1 MQKGTWYW
9 LAGGAALI
17 IVLGFVKWELARNRR
32 LLTQEVERVVVEA
45 PRTLAKEASRALDQ
59 VLSTNS
65 TILAS
70 GIQTNTDQTQGV
82 VGVFLDLAAQA
93 SRRAGEILTSNY
105 TPTAAGS
112 GHGSTQDTVGAL
124 LDLAAK
130 TGQQVDRA
138 VLSRTELSDKE
149 ETEIGSQLD
158 RDILRQMPD
167 AGDAAVLAHL
177 QALGKPLFERRQ
189 RTQIE
194 YRIRV
199 VKSTH
204 VNAFSGAGGYIYFTT
219 AFLRR
224 FTSEGE
230 WVMALGH
237 EMAHIELKH
246 AVHKV
251 QYEYQGQRMI
261 GEVARVG
268 QVAYAIL
275 SAPYSKEQEF
285 EADAAGYDM
294 CRKVGWSSD
303 KLLLLLQNLIVLE
316 REQLTHSTASPEPAS
331 GFERRL
337 GDYFSSHPHTEDR
350 LERLRARASK

>member
-1 MQKGTWYW
+1 MQKDTMYW

-17 IVLGFVKWELARNRR
+17 AVLGFVKWELARNRR

-45 PRTLAKEASRALDQ
+45 PRKIVKEASQAINE
-59 VLSTNS
+59 VLATNS
-65 TILAS
+65 VLLGSTAA
-70 GIQTNTDQTQGV
+70 TNTGQTQGV
-82 VGVFLDLAAQA
+82 VNAVLDLAAKTA
-93 SRRAGEILTSNY
+93 SRAGQILASSSPNA
-105 TPTAAGS
+105 PAPGS
-112 GHGSTQDTVGAL
+112 GSTQDTVGAI

-130 TGQQVDRA
+130 TGQQLDRA
-138 VLSRTELSDKE
+138 VQSRTELSDAE
-149 ETEIGSQLD
+149 EIELGNKLD
-158 RDILRQMPD
+158 KDLLRQMPD

-194 YRIRV
+194 YRIRAL
-199 VKSTH
+199 KSAQI
-204 VNAFSGAGGYIYFTT
+204 NAFSGAGGHIYFTT

-224 FTSEGE
+224 FPTDGE

-251 QYEYQGQRMI
+251 QFKYQTQKVI
-261 GEVARVG
+261 GDLAKVG

-285 EADAAGYDM
+285 EADAAGYDL
-294 CRKVGWSSD
+294 CRKVGWSSG
-303 KLLLLLQNLIVLE
+303 KLLLLYENLIVLE
-316 REQLTHSTASPEPAS
+316 REEQSRPKASPEPAS
-331 GFERRL
+331 EFERRL